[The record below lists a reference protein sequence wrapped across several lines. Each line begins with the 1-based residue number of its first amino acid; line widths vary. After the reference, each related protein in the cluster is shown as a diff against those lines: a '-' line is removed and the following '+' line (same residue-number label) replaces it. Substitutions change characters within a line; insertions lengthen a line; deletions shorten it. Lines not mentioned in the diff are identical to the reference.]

1 MSGLPNPKVGVLLG
15 DPCGI
20 GPELVAKILADR
32 LFDPDAEIILI
43 GDERILAREMK
54 RMGLR
59 HELQVRDDLA
69 AFDPANPATPFL
81 SIPVTEIDLDS
92 LPTGTANEIGGRYA
106 MEVLSA
112 ALDLAVAKKI
122 DAVAYAPMNKHAMN
136 LAGWKYRDGIDF
148 CTSHLGWD
156 GPASELNVLDS
167 LWVARVTSHVPMRN
181 VWEHLTIDRIY
192 SIITLLNNTLVAAGV
207 ESPRISVAGYN
218 PHCGEGGLCGTEE
231 IDAIIPAIERA
242 KSEGMSVSGPVS
254 ADFVYVDARTKK
266 FDGIVA
272 MYHDQCQIANKLL
285 DFDRGISIHG
295 GTPVPTVTTA
305 HGTAFDIVGTDR
317 ANPEALCRA
326 ITVAARVARNRK
338 MYEEQNAS

>member
-1 MSGLPNPKVGVLLG
+1 MSGAQKPTVGVLMG

-20 GPELVAKILADR
+20 GPELVAKVLADR
-32 LFDPDAEIILI
+32 SFDPDADMILI
-43 GDERILAREMK
+43 GDPSVLSRELDA
-54 RMGLR
+54 MGLR
-59 HELQVRDDLA
+59 HELQVRDDLS
-69 AFDPANPATPFL
+69 AFDTANPATRFL
-81 SIPVTEIDLDS
+81 SVPVTEIDLDA
-92 LPTGTANEIGGRYA
+92 LPRGTANEIGGRYA
-106 MEVLSA
+106 MEVLST
-112 ALDLAVAKKI
+112 ALDMAVAKRI

-156 GPASELNVLDS
+156 GPASELNVLDD

-192 SIITLLNNTLVAAGV
+192 SIIALLNNTLVASGV
-207 ESPRISVAGYN
+207 ASPRITVAGYN

-254 ADFVYVDARTKK
+254 ADFVYVDARAKG

-326 ITVAARVARNRK
+326 IGVAGKVAGNRK
-338 MYEEQNAS
+338 MYEQQNA